1 MTAAIE
7 IGLNAVIVAVTAEE
21 PRLLAVHRPG
31 EVGSGSELAL
41 PSGPLDPEKDR
52 TLELA
57 LGAWVQ
63 GEGDVLRTELQVVDT
78 ISLDEGGRV
87 QLRALF
93 SAVRDDSEPEPVL
106 DWRFVALVA

>member
-57 LGAWVQ
+57 LGAWVKGQ
-63 GEGDVLRTELQVVDT
+63 TG
-78 ISLDEGGRV
+78 
-87 QLRALF
+87 
-93 SAVRDDSEPEPVL
+93 
-106 DWRFVALVA
+106 VALGYVEQLYTFGNRFRDPRERQGGARVVSIACLALVR